1 MTLDDLTADERRLL
15 ALMRARVSD
24 RETRR
29 AMGMTLTILHP
40 IARALR
46 VKLGC
51 EFNETIREAATRLGL
66 PVERIH

>member
-29 AMGMTLTILHP
+29 AMGMTLAMLHP
-40 IARALR
+40 VAFALR
-46 VKLGC
+46 TKLGC
-51 EFNETIREAATRLGL
+51 QFNESIREAAARHGL